1 MVAMLDNGSGRNEHF
16 YRGHAIDE
24 RRRGMATG
32 EVEAMYFLLNIPYF
46 ILYIHPK
53 KSCFPI

>member
-1 MVAMLDNGSGRNEHF
+1 
-16 YRGHAIDE
+16 
-24 RRRGMATG
+24 MATG